1 MIAVLKIIGI
11 LVGIFLFGSFT
22 ISVGVEIGLRAYFE
36 HYRKDKQLEE
46 NKGRGVAT

>member
-1 MIAVLKIIGI
+1 MLFQILKIAGI
-11 LVGIFLFGSFT
+11 LIGIFLFSSFT

-46 NKGRGVAT
+46 K